1 MDITKAIREF
11 LVPGQKSTNANL
23 DRYPKEYLGLE
34 VDLSFGLG
42 MPSKVRWMGF
52 FGDGHTVQNGYYP
65 TFLFYEKENKLMLVY
80 GVSVTEKLNI
90 EDVWDENIRTT
101 KKQIKDYKLEHSKK
115 NDYSKS
121 YVHHY
126 Y

>member
-1 MDITKAIREF
+1 MDITQAIREF

-65 TFLFYEKENKLMLVY
+65 TFLFYEKENKLMLV
-80 GVSVTEKLNI
+80 
-90 EDVWDENIRTT
+90 
-101 KKQIKDYKLEHSKK
+101 
-115 NDYSKS
+115 
-121 YVHHY
+121 
-126 Y
+126 